1 MPIDATTFRAV
12 MGCFATGVTVITTAV
27 DGRLHGLTA
36 NAVTSVSLD
45 PLLVLVC
52 VDKKANAHAELER
65 ASSFGVNI
73 LSNGQQDVSK
83 LFATSGPPEPARLRG
98 VAFDF
103 GTTGVP
109 LIRGTIATLE
119 CTVESRLPGGDHT
132 IVVGCAVAGRVSDDS
147 DPLLY
152 FRGKYRRIAS

>member
-52 VDKKANAHAELER
+52 VDKNANAHAELER

-73 LSNGQQDVSK
+73 LSGSQQDVSR
-83 LFATSGPPEPARLRG
+83 LFATSASPEPTRLRG
-98 VAFDF
+98 VEFDL

-109 LIRGTIATLE
+109 LIRGSMATLE
-119 CTVESRLPGGDHT
+119 CTVESRIPGGDHT
-132 IVVGCAVAGRVSDDS
+132 IFVGRAVDGRLSNAG

-152 FRGKYRRIAS
+152 FRGKYRRMAG